1 LTVTHATRR
10 RGTAAKIAVA
20 FLFIIIT
27 LKMILAFPAELP
39 ITIQDRRYVPFLL
52 KGNQMSEETTTK
64 VSTAFWVI
72 AGLLAVW
79 NLSGLYMYYQMSI
92 TTPEQLQAAGYSV
105 VQIEHILGT
114 PAWAHS
120 AYAIA
125 VNAGVLGVIFLLLRK
140 AWAIPMFVLSLI
152 GALLQDLD
160 AYVLRGALEH
170 FETVWLVIPITV
182 IVICVFEIWYSRA
195 AKAQGWLS

>member
-1 LTVTHATRR
+1 
-10 RGTAAKIAVA
+10 
-20 FLFIIIT
+20 
-27 LKMILAFPAELP
+27 MILAFPARLP
-39 ITIQDRRYVPFLL
+39 ITIQHGRYVPFLP
-52 KGNQMSEETTTK
+52 KGNEMSEETTTK
-64 VSTAFWVI
+64 VSTAFWII

-92 TTPEQLQAAGYSV
+92 TTPEQLEAAGYSA
-105 VQIEHILGT
+105 VQIAHILGT

-160 AYVLRGALEH
+160 AYVLRGALEN
-170 FETVWLVIPITV
+170 FEAVWLVIPITV

-195 AKAQGWLS
+195 AKAKGWLS

>member
-1 LTVTHATRR
+1 MWCKSSIFWEHA
-10 RGTAAKIAVA
+10 
-20 FLFIIIT
+20 
-27 LKMILAFPAELP
+27 
-39 ITIQDRRYVPFLL
+39 
-52 KGNQMSEETTTK
+52 
-64 VSTAFWVI
+64 
-72 AGLLAVW
+72 
-79 NLSGLYMYYQMSI
+79 
-92 TTPEQLQAAGYSV
+92 
-105 VQIEHILGT
+105 
-114 PAWAHS
+114 AWAHS

>member
-1 LTVTHATRR
+1 LAVTHADST

-20 FLFIIIT
+20 LFFIIIT
-27 LKMILAFPAELP
+27 LKKIFAFPAELP
-39 ITIQDRRYVPFLL
+39 ITIQHRRYVPLSL
-52 KGNQMSEETTTK
+52 RGDQMSEETTTK

-170 FETVWLVIPITV
+170 FEMVWLVIPIMV

>member
-1 LTVTHATRR
+1 
-10 RGTAAKIAVA
+10 
-20 FLFIIIT
+20 
-27 LKMILAFPAELP
+27 
-39 ITIQDRRYVPFLL
+39 
-52 KGNQMSEETTTK
+52 MSEETTTK

-170 FETVWLVIPITV
+170 FEAEAALPGALFAVWCILTAAGATAYLRRRQIPATV
-182 IVICVFEIWYSRA
+182 
-195 AKAQGWLS
+195 

>member
-1 LTVTHATRR
+1 
-10 RGTAAKIAVA
+10 
-20 FLFIIIT
+20 
-27 LKMILAFPAELP
+27 
-39 ITIQDRRYVPFLL
+39 
-52 KGNQMSEETTTK
+52 MSEES
-64 VSTAFWVI
+64 STRPGMAFWII

-92 TTPEQLQAAGYSV
+92 TTPEQLQMAGYNAQ
-105 VQIEHILGT
+105 QIAHVLDT
-114 PAWAHS
+114 PAWGHS

-140 AWAIPMFVLSLI
+140 TWAIPMFVLSLV

-170 FETVWLVIPITV
+170 FDAVWLVIPITV
-182 IVICVFEIWYSRA
+182 IVICLFEIWYSRA
-195 AKAQGWLS
+195 AKAKGWLS